1 MIRGGYSI
9 FFSGSSYGGFASSMA
24 AQPPF
29 AKNASLTTSTADPLT
44 LENGFP
50 AEPSQ
55 TITNTY
61 AIDKNYKLAY
71 AQTWSFALQQTFYQN
86 RYAPSG
92 VVGLG
97 WQLLYGSISGEI
109 SNSLDTT
116 DDKYYYNSADGSF
129 ELEEALDGT
138 FYIPEYKPWK

>member
-1 MIRGGYSI
+1 
-9 FFSGSSYGGFASSMA
+9 MA

-29 AKNASLTTSTADPLT
+29 ARNASLTTSTADPLT

-71 AQTWSFALQQTFYQN
+71 AQTWSFALQQTF
-86 RYAPSG
+86 SH
-92 VVGLG
+92 GL
-97 WQLLYGSISGEI
+97 LV
-109 SNSLDTT
+109 
-116 DDKYYYNSADGSF
+116 
-129 ELEEALDGT
+129 ELEYIGT
-138 FYIPEYKPWK
+138 KGTGCPLPSSRTARRRDRRRSLRSSNCKSATPPAFRT